1 MAKDRSLSL
10 REQWLAERLKR
21 ARKSAGHTL
30 ENAAEHLQLDS
41 STLSR
46 FETGTYRIRRAY
58 IKELVDFY
66 GISSERER
74 EMLIQLSQDSWRKDW
89 WDGDTK
95 DLEIGF
101 IDHTWL
107 EARAQCINVYTP
119 MLIPGLL
126 QTTDYAKAV
135 MVNGPRSDSKH
146 VARMVELRLARQRI
160 LDGDSATKL
169 SVIIEETPLRR
180 PVGGSHV
187 LAGQLRKLLKAN
199 GRQAIQIHVL
209 PTSVGWHPGELGP
222 FTYFEMHDPY
232 PDVACVESLG
242 GRTFVEEQDKV
253 ARFWHAYD
261 GMKQVALSA
270 GQSTKFISNLL
281 KDLE

>member
-21 ARKSAGHTL
+21 ARKAAGHTL
-30 ENAAEHLQLDS
+30 EDAAGHLQLDS

-95 DLEIGF
+95 DLEIEF
-101 IDHTWL
+101 IDQTWL
-107 EARAQCINVYTP
+107 EARAKSINIYTP

-126 QTTDYAKAV
+126 QTADYARAV
-135 MVNGPRSDSKH
+135 MVNDPRSNTQQVD
-146 VARMVELRLARQRI
+146 RMVELRLARQRI
-160 LDGDSATKL
+160 LDGESPTNL

-180 PVGGSHV
+180 PVGGSQV
-187 LAGQLRKLLKAN
+187 LADQLRKLLAAKEK
-199 GRQAIQIHVL
+199 RAIQIHVL
-209 PTSVGWHPGELGP
+209 PTSVGWHPGEQGP
-222 FTYFEMHDPY
+222 FTYFDMHDPC

-242 GRTFVEEQDKV
+242 GRTFIEEQDKV
-253 ARFWHAYD
+253 TRFWDAYD
-261 GMKQVALSA
+261 GMKQIALNHA
-270 GQSTKFISNLL
+270 LSTKFISTLL
-281 KDLE
+281 KDIE